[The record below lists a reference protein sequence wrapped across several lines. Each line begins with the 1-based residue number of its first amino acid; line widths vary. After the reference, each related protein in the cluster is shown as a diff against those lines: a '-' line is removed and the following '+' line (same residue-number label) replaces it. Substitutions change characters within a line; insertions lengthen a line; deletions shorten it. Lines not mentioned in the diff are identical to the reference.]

1 MTAAARRALE
11 RAPILARCGLML
23 AVPLL
28 LVAALVAGFAL
39 APTPAGRPAG
49 RPAASGGLL
58 PPARAPARRPPVAA
72 PPTEQTT
79 AHSVTARPERPI
91 SARSGRAGERVG
103 DPERPP
109 SPHSSSGEMLAVARA
124 FAVAY
129 MPYQVGRLPG
139 WVRAAIRRTCS
150 LGFAEYLLSRP
161 AEQSPLLSAHPK
173 DAETYRVV
181 SVNLAAGTDRVSV
194 SYVSEQDRA
203 DTGAFLLILTRRS
216 GRWVVAGL
224 ET

>member
-1 MTAAARRALE
+1 MTAPARRALE

-23 AVPLL
+23 AV
-28 LVAALVAGFAL
+28 AGA
-39 APTPAGRPAG
+39 PAGSAGRGIRARPHPIRPPRRPPRRER
-49 RPAASGGLL
+49 RPAA
-58 PPARAPARRPPVAA
+58 PARAPAGRPPVAA

-79 AHSVTARPERPI
+79 GYSVTARRERPI

-129 MPYQVGRLPG
+129 MPYQVGRLAWLGARDDQAHVQAPG
-139 WVRAAIRRTCS
+139 SRTTC
-150 LGFAEYLLSRP
+150 FRP
-161 AEQSPLLSAHPK
+161 AGRADRRRRSAHPK

-181 SVNLAAGTDRVSV
+181 SVDLAAGNGPGVGDLR
-194 SYVSEQDRA
+194 
-203 DTGAFLLILTRRS
+203 L
-216 GRWVVAGL
+216 
-224 ET
+224 